1 MINEAVDSVFE
12 NLCKDE
18 QWKKLNKVNENW
30 GKCPVFHSY
39 HKLSN
44 KHKGSNGEYVVER
57 LMKKLGHTVEPPTN
71 TGHDRIVNSIKTEIK
86 FSLAVSEKD
95 RIVKDKFIINHVSKD
110 KDWSRLLFCGIN
122 PDPAWK
128 NMKTRRNDRHP
139 YERQR
144 VYFMEKNDFALY
156 MASDGDKVFKH
167 QQGGEA
173 VGNDDYICT
182 DFFGLIAL
190 PFVKHVSEW

>member
-57 LMKKLGHTVEPPTN
+57 LMKRLGHTVEPPTN
-71 TGHDRIVNSIKTEIK
+71 TGHDRIVNCIKTEIK

-122 PDPAWK
+122 PDPLA
-128 NMKTRRNDRHP
+128 
-139 YERQR
+139 
-144 VYFMEKNDFALY
+144 
-156 MASDGDKVFKH
+156 
-167 QQGGEA
+167 
-173 VGNDDYICT
+173 
-182 DFFGLIAL
+182 
-190 PFVKHVSEW
+190 